1 MTASAD
7 APWRRA
13 AAAFLILFIAIAVP
27 WTLLH
32 RDRVASLVHGDA
44 AGYWRAAITLA
55 RHGVFSETPA
65 PNFFPVSHRTPAYPW
80 TLAQAFRL
88 FGERLPVAVWLNV
101 ALLATQ
107 GLAVL
112 DIARAMRLAP
122 SGAVAAA
129 LLVAAHPL
137 ALHWSQQVYTDTM
150 FSAGLAAALALW
162 FRGRESTAATI
173 GAIALAAL
181 LPLVRPVALYALPL
195 WGALLLWRARRSGR
209 RVLCAALLVLLAAP
223 TLLWSA
229 RNQRLFGDFYFC
241 EIGAW
246 NLRHGH
252 ALAVQAEA
260 GVGGYGELWAKSF
273 KEEAAYLFRPVDSP
287 MIAARRWQSEAFAI
301 FREHPALAARVTARN
316 VFDLYE
322 TSLGD
327 VTMPFPPGG
336 VSPPPATRYPGTLG
350 FFGAGRYGAPRVPF
364 DGMQPWQRPWF
375 WLAQAEHALTA
386 AALAFAAWGSA
397 LAMRHARRSAAARA
411 ALVLAALWLLQTVL
425 SLPAGEFTA
434 PRFRLPI
441 HVVLVPLALWAVAV
455 RRGLPPDTGDTPIL

>member
-1 MTASAD
+1 LTAPAG
-7 APWRRA
+7 AWRRA
-13 AAAFLILFIAIAVP
+13 AAAFSILFLAIAVP

-32 RDRVASLVHGDA
+32 ADRAASLVHGDA
-44 AGYWRAAITLA
+44 AGYWRAAVTLA

-65 PNFFPVSHRTPAYPW
+65 PNFFPVSHRTPGYPW
-80 TLAQAFRL
+80 VLAQAFRL

-101 ALLATQ
+101 ALLAVQ

-112 DIARAMRLAP
+112 DLARSMRLAP
-122 SGAVAAA
+122 AAAAAAA

-150 FSAGLAAALALW
+150 FSTGLALALALW
-162 FRGRESTAATI
+162 FRGRESGAATM
-173 GAIALAAL
+173 GAIAIAAA

-195 WGALLLWRARRSGR
+195 WGALLLWRGRRSGR
-209 RVLCAALLVLLAAP
+209 RVLCGALLPLLAAP
-223 TLLWSA
+223 SLVWCA
-229 RNQRLFGDFYFC
+229 RNERLFGDFYFC

-260 GVGGYGELWAKSF
+260 GAGSYGELWAKSF
-273 KEEAAYLFRPVDSP
+273 REEAGYLFRPVESP
-287 MIAARRWQSEAFAI
+287 MIPARRWRSEAIAI
-301 FREHPALAARVTARN
+301 FREHPALTAWVTARN

-327 VTMPFPPGG
+327 VTMPFPPAG
-336 VSPPPATRYPGTLG
+336 VSPPPPTRYPGTLG
-350 FFGAGRYGAPRVPF
+350 FLGEGRFGAPRMAL
-364 DGMQPWQRPWF
+364 GSMQPWQRPVF
-375 WLAQAEHALTA
+375 WAAQAEHALTA
-386 AALAFAAWGSA
+386 AMLALAGWGGVLA
-397 LAMRHARRSAAARA
+397 LRHAPVSAAARV
-411 ALVLAALWLLQTVL
+411 ALVQAAFWLMQTML

-441 HVVLVPLALWAVAV
+441 HVVLVPLALWALAS
-455 RRGLPPDTGDTPIL
+455 RRGVEPDTAIL